1 MKTNFKFTG
10 VNIASALLV
19 IAYFFPWAD
28 GIISVSGYNLTGMG
42 ISPGMLSY
50 VLSGMSRLVF
60 VLLALVPIGGA
71 IILFQNLTG
80 DMRFSKY
87 YKPAHTVPA
96 LILIGSMAGA
106 YFKMRPALDPAAE
119 QVNNL
124 YGSFGMNNM
133 SEYMP
138 RIDTPG
144 LFDIL
149 SIGAYITLA
158 ASVYLLLA
166 GLGKIKDKEYFQ
178 SASSN
183 PVTTVNTDQN

>member
-19 IAYFFPWAD
+19 IAYFFPWAN

-42 ISPGMLSY
+42 ISPGMLAY
-50 VLSGMSRLVF
+50 VLSGMSRLIF

-80 DMRFSKY
+80 DMRFNKY
-87 YKPAHTVPA
+87 YKPAHIVPA
-96 LILIGSMAGA
+96 LILISSMLGA
-106 YFKMRPALDPAAE
+106 YFKMRSAGNPAAE
-119 QVNNL
+119 QVNSL
-124 YGSFGMNNM
+124 YGSFGMKDL
-133 SEYMP
+133 SDYMP
-138 RIDTPG
+138 QINTPG

-166 GLGKIKDKEYFQ
+166 GMGKIKDKEYFQ

>member
-80 DMRFSKY
+80 DMRFNKY

-96 LILIGSMAGA
+96 LILIGSMAVA
-106 YFKMRPALDPAAE
+106 YFKLRSAVNPAAE

-124 YGSFGMNNM
+124 YGSFGMKNM

-138 RIDTPG
+138 QIDTPG
-144 LFDIL
+144 LFDVL

-178 SASSN
+178 SSSSN
-183 PVTTVNTDQN
+183 PVITVNTDQN

>member
-80 DMRFSKY
+80 DMRFNKY
-87 YKPAHTVPA
+87 YKPSHIVPA

-106 YFKMRPALDPAAE
+106 YFKMRSTVNPAAE

-124 YGSFGMNNM
+124 YGSFGMKNM
-133 SEYMP
+133 SAYMP
-138 RIDTPG
+138 QIDTPG
-144 LFDIL
+144 LFDVL

-166 GLGKIKDKEYFQ
+166 GMGKIKDKEYFQ

>member
-19 IAYFFPWAD
+19 IAYFFPWAN
-28 GIISVSGYNLTGMG
+28 GVISVSGYNLTGMG

-50 VLSGMSRLVF
+50 VLNGLSRLVF

-71 IILFQNLTG
+71 IILFQNITG

-87 YKPAHTVPA
+87 YRFAHIAPAV
-96 LILIGSMAGA
+96 ILFASMAGA
-106 YFKMRPALDPAAE
+106 YFKMRSAVSSAAE

-124 YGSFGMNNM
+124 YGSFGMKNM
-133 SEYMP
+133 SSYMP
-138 RIDTPG
+138 EINTPG
-144 LFDIL
+144 LFDVL
-149 SIGAYITLA
+149 SMGAYISLA

-166 GLGKIKDKEYFQ
+166 SMGKIKDKEYFQ
-178 SASSN
+178 STSAQ
-183 PVTTVNTDQN
+183 PATTVNTDQN